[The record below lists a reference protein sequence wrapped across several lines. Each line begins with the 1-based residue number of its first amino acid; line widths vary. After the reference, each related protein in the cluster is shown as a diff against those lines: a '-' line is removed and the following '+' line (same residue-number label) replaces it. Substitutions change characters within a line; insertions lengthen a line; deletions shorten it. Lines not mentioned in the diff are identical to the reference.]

1 MIPTSAKNKAPPERT
16 LDERDAG
23 GRMSVPGLG
32 RVKTIRRRRSH
43 SSKTAS
49 ALKRANGFNFESELK
64 NVILAVFRS
73 LAFLHSQGHFRK
85 SAQVNDMVRSNAV
98 SGRRCPGPASPKSAD
113 IVAKVFLGGR
123 TKFLRAADAFYER
136 RREGPYR
143 FIQNRPGT
151 SIVALKSVTAAEESK
166 DQLSRDFSGRSIFDF
181 CNNIGT
187 KRTCRANLTMSVDG
201 GKTDLTLGC
210 TEV

>member
-1 MIPTSAKNKAPPERT
+1 MAVHGLHFGQACQTSMQTCQLKFAEACSCAVEGLPTEDGNLLR
-16 LDERDAG
+16 
-23 GRMSVPGLG
+23 RM
-32 RVKTIRRRRSH
+32 
-43 SSKTAS
+43 
-49 ALKRANGFNFESELK
+49 
-64 NVILAVFRS
+64 
-73 LAFLHSQGHFRK
+73 
-85 SAQVNDMVRSNAV
+85 
-98 SGRRCPGPASPKSAD
+98 CPLMAD

-187 KRTCRANLTMSVDG
+187 KPTCRLSQRMSVHRSGPEVTG
-201 GKTDLTLGC
+201 GSSNRR
-210 TEV
+210 V